1 MDILI
6 RLRDLYINFVCS
18 LPEGITSYVLRISI
32 LLLLAGGLLGI
43 VWDRY
48 FENRSVFLQACLAFL
63 IIVIS
68 MYFPVEIFRE
78 SSREYLAFSVA
89 AGILCMIFLPGQLPR
104 YLAPRLGNQMRLKK
118 IIRNIVWGLF
128 ILQLIVR

>member
-6 RLRDLYINFVCS
+6 RLRDFYINFVCS

-32 LLLLAGGLLGI
+32 LLILSVGLLGI
-43 VWDRY
+43 VWDR
-48 FENRSVFLQACLAFL
+48 FVENRSIFLQVCLAFL
-63 IIVIS
+63 IIVVS

-78 SSREYLAFSVA
+78 SGKEYLAFSVA
-89 AGILCMIFLPGQLPR
+89 AGLLCMIFLPGQLPR
-104 YLAPRLGNQMRLKK
+104 YLAPRLGTQMRLNK
-118 IIRNIVWGLF
+118 IIRNIIWGLF

>member
-32 LLLLAGGLLGI
+32 LLLLAVGLLGI
-43 VWDRY
+43 VWNR
-48 FENRSVFLQACLAFL
+48 FVESRSVFLQVCLAFL
-63 IIVIS
+63 LIVVS
-68 MYFPVEIFRE
+68 MYFPVEIFKE
-78 SSREYLAFSVA
+78 SSREYLAFSFA

-104 YLAPRLGNQMRLKK
+104 YLAPRFGNQIRLKK

>member
-6 RLRDLYINFVCS
+6 RLRDFYINFVYS
-18 LPEGITSYVLRISI
+18 LPEGITSYVLRTGI
-32 LLLLAGGLLGI
+32 LLLLSVGLLGI
-43 VWDRY
+43 VWDRF
-48 FENRSVFLQACLAFL
+48 FENRSVFLQVCLAFL

-68 MYFPVEIFRE
+68 LYFPVGMFRD
-78 SSREYLAFSVA
+78 SGKEYLAFSVA

-118 IIRNIVWGLF
+118 IIRNIIWGLF
-128 ILQLIVR
+128 VLQLIVR